1 MKIYRVLECS
11 GSYED
16 YMEYRVGT
24 YASKNRALE
33 AKKQEEQMAKD
44 AEKQALL
51 CQECMACSANGE
63 VICQKLCLSFKE
75 VKGDK
80 NDCANYS
87 SYWEPSTYR
96 IDEEEVI
103 E

>member
-24 YASKNRALE
+24 YLSKDKAIE
-33 AKKQEEQMAKD
+33 AKKQHEQMAKD

-51 CQECMACSANGE
+51 CQECMTCGNNGE
-63 VICQKLCLSFKE
+63 DICQKLCLSFKE

-80 NDCANYS
+80 NDCANWS
-87 SYWEPSTYR
+87 SYWDPSTFK
-96 IDEEEVI
+96 IEEEEVI